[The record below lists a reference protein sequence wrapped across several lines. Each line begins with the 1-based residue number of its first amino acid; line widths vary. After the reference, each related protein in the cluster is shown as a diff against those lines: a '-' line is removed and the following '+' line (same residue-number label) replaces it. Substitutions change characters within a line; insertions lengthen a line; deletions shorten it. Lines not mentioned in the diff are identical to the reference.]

1 MTKAKEEKQLT
12 VPTSAIQNAD
22 MGSFISQAIEKNVP
36 AETIERLLAVWQ
48 QVKAENAR
56 DAFTEA
62 MSAFQGECPVIEK
75 KKVVRNKDGTIRYTY
90 APLEK
95 IVVAVKDILR
105 KNGLS
110 YTLDTTHKEG
120 HVKAICKVTHILGH
134 AETSSFEVPID
145 TEGFMN
151 QPQKYASA
159 LTFAKRYAFC
169 NALGILTGDEDDD
182 ATNAD
187 TEHAKQT
194 VVDTPNIVT
203 NPKTGLEE
211 PKLSSDSRQEGL
223 GFCPK
228 CNSNLKLI
236 PSGVSKRTG
245 KRYKAF
251 IGCTNRA
258 CKFTDSNTDKY
269 GAVTA

>member
-36 AETIERLLAVWQ
+36 AETMERLLAVWQ

-145 TEGFMN
+145 TEGFMS

-194 VVDTPNIVT
+194 IIDAPPKVGV
-203 NPKTGLEE
+203 NPKTGKEE
-211 PKLSSDSRQEGL
+211 PVFSKKEEGEYQDVKEAFPDY
-223 GFCPK
+223 GNCPK
-228 CNSNLKLI
+228 C
-236 PSGVSKRTG
+236 G
-245 KRYKAF
+245 KPLARREGKWGPF
-251 IGCTNRA
+251 TGCTGYPNCRYIE
-258 CKFTDSNTDKY
+258 KK
-269 GAVTA
+269 GK